1 MTATA
6 TATAETVADEEYRTN
21 GKHRH
26 FDREVTA
33 ERLLRSSAKLS
44 FDPTVD
50 IDWDRPHEEGKWYMQ
65 PERLSLYGTKLW
77 EEMTP
82 EQRIDLSRHEV
93 ASIAA
98 TGIFFEMVLMRM
110 LLKHLGSHDAQS
122 KHFQYGLTE
131 VADECHHSTMFG
143 KMIEWLGV
151 PSYGPGSKVRAIAE
165 IMQTPIINEAVAF
178 AGTYYVEAVLD
189 AIQREGATDERCQN
203 VCRRVSYIH
212 VVEEARHMRYAD
224 EELSRKMA
232 GMGFLDRQR
241 TRMLIPVVAKVCNDI
256 LIHPRVYASV
266 GLDVERAKAE
276 AAANPVWHDTIRW
289 AARKPMGI
297 FEELDLLHG
306 PAMLLWR
313 QAGLA

>member
-1 MTATA
+1 MTAIA
-6 TATAETVADEEYRTN
+6 PDAPPAEYRTN
-21 GKHRH
+21 GKHRQP
-26 FDREVTA
+26 DREQTA
-33 ERLLRSSAKLS
+33 ERLLRSSEKLS
-44 FDPTVD
+44 FDPLTD
-50 IDWDRPHEEGKWYMQ
+50 IDWDSPHEEGMWYMQ
-65 PERLSLYGTKLW
+65 PERLSLYGTALW

-93 ASIAA
+93 ASVAA

-110 LLKHLGSHDAQS
+110 LLKHLGGHDAQS

-151 PSYGPGSKVRAIAE
+151 PSYGPGSKVRGIAE
-165 IMQTPIINEAVAF
+165 IMQTPVINDAIAF

-189 AIQREGATDERCQN
+189 ALQREGSTDERCQPL
-203 VCRRVSYIH
+203 CRRVSYIH

-224 EELSRKMA
+224 EELARKLD

-241 TRMLIPVVAKVCNDI
+241 TRLLIPVVAKVCNDI
-256 LIHPRVYASV
+256 LIHPRVYGNV
-266 GLDVERAKAE
+266 GLDIDRAKRE
-276 AAANPVWHDTIRW
+276 AAANPVWQDTIRW

-297 FEELDLLHG
+297 FEELGLLHG